1 MPGKE
6 GARVPEQPRSRRKRG
21 SLSAQEIVAAAI
33 HLLDSEGDSA
43 LTFARLGQELKAA
56 PTAVYRHFA
65 SRSDLVMAIADHLD
79 GISLAGYEPTDDWR
93 VDLEELAWRAWRLTC
108 AHPAAAS
115 LMGRV
120 TNGPNELRA
129 VDAILRALHHAG
141 LRGRE
146 AVVQYQAYAN
156 LVIGTAAA
164 HGARLSAAT
173 NGDAGSEWVQAYA
186 PTDPHQY
193 PYAEAARADL
203 RLVDYEEV
211 FATLVRI
218 YLDALAL
225 RAAIPAEVSR

>member
-1 MPGKE
+1 ML
-6 GARVPEQPRSRRKRG
+6 EQPRSRRKRG
-21 SLSAQEIVAAAI
+21 SISAQEIVAAAM
-33 HLLDSEGDSA
+33 HLLDSEGESA

-65 SRSDLVMAIADHLD
+65 SREDLVNAIADHLD
-79 GISLAGYEPTDDWR
+79 GISLADYEPTDDWR
-93 VDLEELAWRAWRLTC
+93 VDLEDLAWRAWRLAC
-108 AHPAAAS
+108 AHPAAAT
-115 LMGRV
+115 LMPRV

-141 LRGRE
+141 LQGRE

-164 HGARLSAAT
+164 QGDRLSTAALGVKS
-173 NGDAGSEWVQAYA
+173 NDWVQAYS
-186 PTDPHQY
+186 PTDPHQF

-225 RAAIPAEVSR
+225 RISSQTEASS